1 MTCMSGKLAV
11 ALATLVLALSVAPHA
26 SAQVFTG
33 RVDVTVEDATGGRLP
48 GVNVDLTGPVNQSQV
63 SDTQGQAHFLNLP
76 VGTYTVKTS
85 LSGFNPYTNTE
96 VVVAAGSSTPL
107 NMRLSVAGTAETVNV
122 TAATPIIDTK
132 RTGTS
137 TTISLEELQNIPSG
151 RDPWVVM
158 QTVPGII
165 VDRVNVGGSESGQQ
179 SGYPAKGAAG
189 GDATWNLDG
198 VRITDMAATGATPTY
213 WDFDMFQEM
222 NVTTGGSDM
231 TSPTGGVHLSFV
243 LKSGQN
249 TPHGSTRLYYE
260 NQSMQGNN
268 MDETLARNLGSPNGK
283 GNRMDNYRDYG
294 FELGGP
300 IVKDKLWAWGS
311 LGKTDVRVLTIIQTP
326 DRTILKNRAFKAQG
340 QVNPSI
346 RGSFTYFKGNKE
358 KFGRSAGPT
367 RPPETTYD
375 QGSLGPGFFKG
386 EGNLVA
392 GNNLFLTARVSHYPW
407 GFFLTPEGGL
417 DKQVWQDDSGVWHGS
432 FLDYRSE
439 RPANTVAGDGSY
451 FLGKHELKFGVSWR
465 KTEGHS
471 STTWAGN
478 KIISLSNGDPNM
490 IAELDPVN
498 FLNATAKYMSGWV
511 SDTITANRLT
521 ANVGVRFD
529 RQSDG
534 LPQYSMPGTS
544 LGGFAKYLPDLTSPA
559 KEDAIVW
566 NSASPRLSVS
576 YALDE
581 SHKTQLRGS
590 YALFASQLGNGSSS
604 FVAVGQYRYVAFDAV
619 DLNGDHIAQLNEIDF
634 NSLEYS
640 NGFDINS
647 PSALSTVNRIGDY
660 SVPKTH
666 EFILGVDHELMP
678 NFGVSAAFTYRRM
691 VDFDWDP
698 RIGVRSTNYVQA
710 GTLSGTGL
718 PDGSNYNVPYY
729 RVPRAGLSAESLSTG
744 RERVTREGYHQ
755 RFIGLE
761 ASATKRLSNRWMARF
776 GFSTNKHQEFFD
788 NRATAIQDP
797 TPAAAGKLSTGAGPR
812 VDGGLVVTQSGGS
825 GKSGIYQLLP
835 TYQFIGTGLYQA
847 PYGIDLGFNYN
858 VRQGFGQPWFR
869 SRVSTAGD
877 AFNSTKSV
885 LVTDIDKHRLPTVQ
899 TFDFRLGKVVKVQ
912 RVSFNVDLDIFNLFN
927 SGTVLGRQYDLR
939 LTGATGF
946 NQILEIMNPRIMR
959 LGVRFNF

>member
-33 RVDVTVEDATGGRLP
+33 RVDVTVEDAAGGRLP

-107 NMRLSVAGTAETVNV
+107 NVRLSVAGTAETVNV

-179 SGYPAKGAAG
+179 SGYQAKGAAG

-198 VRITDMAATGATPTY
+198 VPTTDMASTGATPTY

-249 TPHGSTRLYYE
+249 TPHGSTRLYFE

-283 GNRMDNYRDYG
+283 GNRTDNYKDYG

-311 LGKTDVRVLTIIQTP
+311 LGKTEVKILTIQQTP
-326 DRTILKNRAFKAQG
+326 DRTVLKNRAFKAQG
-340 QVNPSI
+340 QATPSI

-367 RPPETTYD
+367 RPPETTWD

-386 EGNLVA
+386 EGNFVV

-417 DKQVWQDDSGVWHGS
+417 SPQVYNDDGGVWHGS
-432 FLDYRSE
+432 YVDYRSE
-439 RPANTVAGDGSY
+439 RPMNTLAGDGSY
-451 FLGKHELKFGVSWR
+451 FAGKHELKFGFSWR
-465 KTEGHS
+465 KVEVHS
-471 STTWAGN
+471 TSVWSGN
-478 KIISLSNGDPNM
+478 KTQTYWNGYPNL
-490 IAELDPVN
+490 IVQ
-498 FLNATAKYMSGWV
+498 ATADLPADASAKYIAGWIG
-511 SDTITANRLT
+511 DTITMDRLT
-521 ANVGVRFD
+521 ANIGVRID
-529 RQSDG
+529 RQSDSA
-534 LPQYSMPGTS
+534 QQMTS
-544 LGGFAKYLPDLTSPA
+544 GAVTFANFATYLPAITAPPVP
-559 KEDAIVW
+559 DAIVW
-566 NSASPRLSVS
+566 NSVSPRIGAS
-576 YALDE
+576 YALDQ

-590 YALFASQLGNGSSS
+590 YALFAS
-604 FVAVGQYRYVAFDAV
+604 
-619 DLNGDHIAQLNEIDF
+619 
-634 NSLEYS
+634 
-640 NGFDINS
+640 
-647 PSALSTVNRIGDY
+647 
-660 SVPKTH
+660 
-666 EFILGVDHELMP
+666 
-678 NFGVSAAFTYRRM
+678 
-691 VDFDWDP
+691 
-698 RIGVRSTNYVQA
+698 
-710 GTLSGTGL
+710 
-718 PDGSNYNVPYY
+718 
-729 RVPRAGLSAESLSTG
+729 
-744 RERVTREGYHQ
+744 
-755 RFIGLE
+755 
-761 ASATKRLSNRWMARF
+761 
-776 GFSTNKHQEFFD
+776 
-788 NRATAIQDP
+788 
-797 TPAAAGKLSTGAGPR
+797 
-812 VDGGLVVTQSGGS
+812 
-825 GKSGIYQLLP
+825 
-835 TYQFIGTGLYQA
+835 
-847 PYGIDLGFNYN
+847 
-858 VRQGFGQPWFR
+858 
-869 SRVSTAGD
+869 
-877 AFNSTKSV
+877 
-885 LVTDIDKHRLPTVQ
+885 
-899 TFDFRLGKVVKVQ
+899 
-912 RVSFNVDLDIFNLFN
+912 
-927 SGTVLGRQYDLR
+927 
-939 LTGATGF
+939 
-946 NQILEIMNPRIMR
+946 
-959 LGVRFNF
+959 